1 MGRIMAIDYGKKR
14 VGVAVTDPLK
24 IIANSLETV
33 KSSEI
38 WNFLED
44 YLKNEQIE
52 RFIVGHPRKMDGS
65 LSESMEFIKPFVNKL
80 KKKYMEIPVEYFDE
94 RFTSKIAFQSMID
107 GGMKKMA
114 RRNKSMVDK
123 ISANLILQ
131 DYLNYKKNEQI

>member
-1 MGRIMAIDYGKKR
+1 M
-14 VGVAVTDPLK
+14 GVAVTDPLK